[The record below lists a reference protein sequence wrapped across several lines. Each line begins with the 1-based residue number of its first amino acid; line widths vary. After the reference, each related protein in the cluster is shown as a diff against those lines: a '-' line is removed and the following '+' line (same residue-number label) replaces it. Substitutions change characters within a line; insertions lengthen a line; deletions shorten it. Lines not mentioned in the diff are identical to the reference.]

1 VRPSPLL
8 YKLPDSVPEETKE
21 NKSEQSVTT
30 GTPESP
36 RGLPY
41 RSVFAVLTLD
51 SVLIY
56 DTHHLRPLCIARGL
70 HYAGLTDCTWS
81 ADGRNLI
88 VSSTDGYVSILTF
101 DEKELGEIYTPPPKV
116 VLPPKGVLKKEP
128 PAKPE
133 TVPVVSLPPCEPGQT
148 ATLEARPAKRA
159 KTRITPTLLS
169 TPVEAPTV
177 TLSPPTGD
185 TRKSEN
191 VVCAEQPKAKKK
203 RIQPTLVSVN
213 P

>member
-1 VRPSPLL
+1 ML

-21 NKSEQSVTT
+21 NRSEQSVTT
-30 GTPESP
+30 CTPESP
-36 RGLPY
+36 QGLPY

-51 SVLIY
+51 SVLVY

-88 VSSTDGYVSILTF
+88 VCSTDGYVSILTF
-101 DEKELGEIYTPPPKV
+101 DEREFGEIYRPPPKV
-116 VLPPKGVLKKEP
+116 VLPPKGVLKEESL
-128 PAKPE
+128 AKPE
-133 TVPVVSLPPCEPGQT
+133 TVPVVSLPPCESGQT

-169 TPVEAPTV
+169 APAEAPTA
-177 TLSPPTGD
+177 TLSSPTGEV
-185 TRKSEN
+185 RKSEN
-191 VVCAEQPKAKKK
+191 VVSVEQSKAKKK
-203 RIQPTLVSVN
+203 RIQPTLVSMI